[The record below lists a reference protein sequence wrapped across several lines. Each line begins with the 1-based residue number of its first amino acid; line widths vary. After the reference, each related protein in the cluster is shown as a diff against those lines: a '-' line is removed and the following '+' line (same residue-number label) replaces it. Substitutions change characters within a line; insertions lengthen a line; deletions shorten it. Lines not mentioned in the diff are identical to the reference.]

1 MVDFKIACDIKKKKK
16 KNQIKGVCTRY
27 TQSIALNIPKK
38 AVSSTTK
45 ILSIHLYLPMSR
57 RSILNF
63 LYVFLFEILNLHFKC

>member
-38 AVSSTTK
+38 
-45 ILSIHLYLPMSR
+45 LSVLQLKY
-57 RSILNF
+57 
-63 LYVFLFEILNLHFKC
+63 